1 MSALWALAGVGV
13 LVAGLVRDA
22 QPLRL
27 AGLALLAAATGKVF
41 LADLASLDTLYR
53 AGSFLALGILLLVG
67 GYAWH
72 RLRPEALADARQ
84 QYP

>member
-1 MSALWALAGVGV
+1 MTALWALAGVGV
-13 LVAGLVRDA
+13 LVAGLVRDE

-27 AGLALLAAATGKVF
+27 AGFALLAAATGKVF
-41 LADLASLDTLYR
+41 LADLAALDTLYR
-53 AGSFLALGILLLVG
+53 AGSFLVLGVLLLAG

-72 RLRPEALADARQ
+72 RLRPEPLPDLRR